1 MSPYGGRVSGD
12 GDWKVEAW
20 PCAMR
25 DSLRVASRPTAH
37 IHPRNSCCVFDG
49 SDLGSNG
56 LKLLLGVFFLIFF
69 LFFINW
75 TDDRFT
81 VKLVIMVSF

>member
-25 DSLRVASRPTAH
+25 DGLRVASGPTAH
-37 IHPRNSCCVFDG
+37 IHPRNSCFVYDG

-56 LKLLLGVFFLIFF
+56 LKLLLGFS
-69 LFFINW
+69 LFS
-75 TDDRFT
+75 
-81 VKLVIMVSF
+81 KLD